1 MIFNRL
7 LQRIRGS
14 ATPAHD
20 GIDRVFDLTWSIPQE
35 YGGLTKVMLRR
46 SRNFVTRLGLSVDVL
61 TLDYRL
67 DVDEAR
73 DRLRGSGELIDGM
86 RLRNAW
92 DEVATYDRRQL
103 KAFAGTRT
111 GGGIPEAR
119 ESAET
124 HSTSRYVEH
133 LDSAGKVERV
143 DHLRADG
150 STWLIDDRTGEKRR
164 LVLIDPDGRYVGEF
178 TRARDFYFAWLDAAI
193 GAEQAVL
200 INESKYIAT
209 FLFHY
214 RRDHIRIGQVLHNSH
229 LHPTSD
235 SPNGPFTKSRLDI
248 LRHWFDYDFIVFLT
262 QKQKADFVRA
272 FGDSP
277 TLVVIPNSTAVS
289 DDGLGEAS
297 RSSDR
302 GAVVARLTG
311 QKRVDHAL
319 TAVSE
324 VGPEMTLDI
333 IGDGDKRAE
342 LERTVHDSDVL
353 SRRVTFTGHVDG
365 AAARLSDYSFL
376 LLTSSFEG
384 MGVVLIEAMA
394 RGCVPIAY
402 DIRYGPS
409 DIIDSGENG
418 YLVDDP
424 RQMAAAITAL
434 LDTDASALAALRQ
447 AAIAKARTFS
457 DESVTERW
465 AQLFADLQ
473 ETPRPPSKRAPD
485 PQPGEA
491 ALDSR
496 GDVIIRLSDDSA
508 QHGAD
513 DAIVM
518 STRDGYYS
526 FASAITADGT
536 ATFTADQLAR
546 VPSGAIVDVWR
557 QTPGPD
563 RIARHRIAWTGEGG
577 ATETV
582 AADGV
587 EAHADDAGGRAVVPY
602 RTVKGNLSLKVG

>member
-7 LQRIRGS
+7 LRRIRES
-14 ATPAHD
+14 ATPARD

-46 SRNFVTRLGLSVDVL
+46 SRNFVTQLGLGVDVL

-73 DRLRGSGELIDGM
+73 ARLRSSGELIDGM

-111 GGGIPEAR
+111 GGGIPETR

-124 HSTSRYVEH
+124 RSMPRYVEH

-164 LVLIDPDGRYVGEF
+164 LVLIDHDGRYVGEF

-214 RRDHIRIGQVLHNSH
+214 RRAHIRIGQVIHNSH
-229 LHPTSD
+229 LHPTSA

-262 QKQKADFVRA
+262 RKQKADFVRA

-297 RSSDR
+297 RPSDR

-319 TAVSE
+319 IAVSE

-333 IGDGDKRAE
+333 IGDGDKRTE
-342 LERTVHDSDVL
+342 LERRVDDSNVL
-353 SRRVTFTGHVDG
+353 RRRVTFTGHVDS
-365 AAARLSDYSFL
+365 AADRLSDYSFL
-376 LLTSSFEG
+376 LLNSSFEG

-394 RGCVPIAY
+394 RGCIPIAY

-409 DIIDSGENG
+409 DIIDPGENG

-424 RQMAAAITAL
+424 SEMAAAITAV
-434 LDTDASALAALRQ
+434 LAADSTTITTLRQ

-457 DESVTERW
+457 DESVTDRW
-465 AQLFADLQ
+465 AQLFSRLS
-473 ETPRPPSKRAPD
+473 EEPRPRSKRAAD

-491 ALDSR
+491 DLDSR
-496 GDVIIRLSDDSA
+496 GDVIIRLTGDAA
-508 QHGAD
+508 QHGPD

-526 FASAITADGT
+526 FASAITANGT

-546 VPSGAIVDVWR
+546 VPSGAIFDIWR
-557 QTPGPD
+557 QTPGPNKVS
-563 RIARHRIAWTGEGG
+563 RHRIAWTGEAGT
-577 ATETV
+577 TETTSV
-582 AADGV
+582 DGTERDAEGV
-587 EAHADDAGGRAVVPY
+587 ESRGPVPY